1 MGQSNS
7 RLFHYITQ
15 EAVAIRVNKEKL
27 NSGDSLIPE
36 SNKTFKNSFFTD
48 ANRVKYKKNE
58 IAKLFEYYYCH
69 LFNGTKKRTSCKAE
83 MWFYRRMMRILRT
96 ELVIN
101 GKVLEK
107 K

>member
-48 ANRVKYKKNE
+48 ANRVKYKKMRLQNYLN
-58 IAKLFEYYYCH
+58 ITTVIYLTVRKKGLHAKQKC
-69 LFNGTKKRTSCKAE
+69 GS
-83 MWFYRRMMRILRT
+83 T
-96 ELVIN
+96 E
-101 GKVLEK
+101 GR
-107 K
+107 